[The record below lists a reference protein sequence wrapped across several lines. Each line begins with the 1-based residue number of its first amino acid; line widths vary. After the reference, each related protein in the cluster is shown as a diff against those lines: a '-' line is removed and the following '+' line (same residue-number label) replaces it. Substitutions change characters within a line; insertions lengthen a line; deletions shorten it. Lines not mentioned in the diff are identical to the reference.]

1 MTTRELFIVRLGLEP
16 TNLVPYGVNMSLKLA
31 GVLLIAGG
39 AVIVGGCGKDEA
51 DFNSLKDEVG
61 IINGNFNLRLGTTWR
76 DKIDA
81 VESKMDDIVPGSS
94 GLLLRRFIDD
104 GDSATGSGD
113 TKFSDLFKIKLPGTG
128 SKIANQ
134 IIFGELVNATG
145 EGGVPYF
152 DLVDNNKFVKKP
164 AYVAATDANADEMFG
179 DQYYLDMIKWEQAVA
194 QISTTMLNAAVPVV
208 VAVLDTG
215 VNAKHEDLA
224 DVMWKNNDASVG
236 YDATIM
242 KAVGSNDSDDGNGH
256 GTHVAGI
263 IGGTGSNGKGIHGVA
278 GIPYPSGTGTK
289 YLAEIMN
296 VQVLNDNG
304 AGTSEEISSGIKW
317 AVDQHKKQKAS
328 AGRSNQKLV
337 INMSL
342 GGPFDA
348 TGFKFKTDANGKPIF
363 EDDMINYAA
372 ANDDVLVIVAAG
384 NDTCGIGGQC
394 EMYQQSFYQAY
405 YFPCSYKNVLCV
417 AATTH
422 EDEVAGF
429 SNRKG
434 SVGIAAPG
442 YQILSTSKVDGEYV
456 YYSGTSQA
464 TPVTSGAAAVVWSMY
479 PNFKGPEIKA
489 ILQKTASK
497 IEVITGEILSKDGR
511 LNLDAAMKFAAK
523 LKTDSASPTTT
534 DPDPAILSN
543 DVVAPKNK
551 PATGSVG
558 PKDKSPT
565 AQPGTDPESK
575 GDGSANGCAVVGGG
589 HTGLLALLF
598 ALMLPVFFR
607 RF

>member
-1 MTTRELFIVRLGLEP
+1 MCLD
-16 TNLVPYGVNMSLKLA
+16 GVIMSLKLA
-31 GVLLIAGG
+31 GAFLLASS
-39 AVIVGGCGKDEA
+39 AVVISGCGKDEA

-61 IINGNFNLRLGTTWR
+61 IINGSFNLRLGATFR
-76 DKIDA
+76 EKLDA
-81 VESKMDDIVPGSS
+81 VEAKMDDIVPGSS
-94 GLLLRRFIDD
+94 ALLLRRFVDD
-104 GDSATGSGD
+104 GDGATGSGD
-113 TKFSDLFKIKLPGTG
+113 TKFSDLFKIKMPGTG

-134 IIFGELVNATG
+134 IIFGELVDATG
-145 EGGVPYF
+145 DGGVPYF

-164 AYVAATDANADEMFG
+164 AYVAATDANADELIG
-179 DQYYLDMIKWEQAVA
+179 DQYYLDMIKWHEAVVD
-194 QISTTMLNAAVPVV
+194 ITTNMLNTATPVV

-215 VNAKHEDLA
+215 VNAQHEDLVN
-224 DVMWKNNDASVG
+224 VMWRNSESNVG
-236 YDATIM
+236 YDATSL
-242 KAVGSNDSDDGNGH
+242 KAVGPTTSDDGNGH

-263 IGGTGSNGKGIHGVA
+263 IGGSGNNGKGIHGVA
-278 GIPYPSGTGTK
+278 GIPYPSGTATK

-304 AGTSEEISSGIKW
+304 SGTSEEISTGIKW
-317 AVDQHKKQKAS
+317 AVDQHKKQKAN
-328 AGRSNQKLV
+328 AGRTNQKLV

-348 TGFKFKTDANGKPIF
+348 SGFKFKKDAEGLPVF

-394 EMYQQSFYQAY
+394 DMYQQSFYQAY
-405 YFPCSYKNVLCV
+405 YFPCTYKNVLCV

-429 SNRKG
+429 SNRKA

-442 YQILSTSKVDGEYV
+442 YQILSTSATDGEYV

-464 TPVTSGAAAVVWSMY
+464 TPVTAGAAAVVWSMY

-489 ILQKTASK
+489 ILQKSASK
-497 IEVITGEILSKDGR
+497 VASISGEMKSGDGR
-511 LNLDAAMKFAAK
+511 LDLNAAMKFAAQ
-523 LKTDSASPTTT
+523 LKSDSTSPITV
-534 DPDPAILSN
+534 DPAAGIVSN
-543 DVVAPKNK
+543 EARSPKK
-551 PATGSVG
+551 SPATGTLG

-575 GDGSANGCAVVGGG
+575 GDGSANGCAVVGSG
-589 HTGLLALLF
+589 HTGFLAIFLGFLI
-598 ALMLPVFFR
+598 PVFFR
-607 RF
+607 RRRS